1 MFITSREKAIIE
13 LIIKTSGK
21 HTAFSIATFLNVS
34 VRTIQR
40 DLKAIEKILEQFQL
54 QLVRNTNKGLCIEGK
69 NEQVFRLVQHLAS
82 SQPIDQ
88 PPQEKKLQL
97 LLSLFQAAESFKIQA
112 LAHELGVSITT
123 LSAYLDELAEW
134 LTNFQLVLSRKRG
147 VGVELTGDEVNK
159 RKALANYLLLY
170 FNEELIESLFLL
182 EQGQVENSQIL
193 HYLRSDYLLTIERL
207 VNDIVNKRQ
216 TRLADSD
223 YIGLVIQICITM
235 QRIMNGFRIEED
247 EHLDEDIDDEYRQI
261 EEICTC
267 LEEGFPVQ
275 FNHRDIHYLSTVL
288 KGSKLH
294 EAGFVSYDSVILGQ
308 LIKNIIQSVSTQLH
322 IDLTNDFS
330 LFQGLLAHMLPS
342 LFRLKQNMSLYNPLT
357 EEIKKKYPVL
367 FLAVKN
373 SVEKEFKEFAAFPDE
388 EIAYIV
394 LHFGSALVLKEEQ
407 LPIKALVICPTG
419 IGTSKMLASRLK
431 KEIMEIDSVEIKSIK
446 DVQKQKSLNQF
457 DVILST
463 VRLPF
468 MNNEYIIV
476 NPLLSREDIETIRSF
491 LRKNIEQFTRNKL
504 YTGLSTNEDV
514 SSTKQQPLM
523 DVLQELKD
531 THTSIEAII
540 QHFRVV
546 RITIM
551 TDYQQVMKN
560 MLITASKENLIT
572 NVENV
577 FETLIDRER
586 KGGLGIPGTGMGL
599 FHCRNPHVD
608 KLIFQIAHLEE
619 PCVIKGMDGND
630 MYMNS
635 LLLMLAPEEL
645 SSREQ
650 EMISLLSTSLIENN
664 EAIMIFSSSDEKII
678 RSKMETIFLDYLYT
692 NVIKE

>member
-54 QLVRNTNKGLCIEGK
+54 QLVRNPNKGLSIEGK

-97 LLSLFQAAESFKIQA
+97 LLSLFQTAESFKIQV

-147 VGVELTGDEVNK
+147 VGVELTGEEVNK
-159 RKALANYLLLY
+159 RKALANYFLLY

-182 EQGQVENSQIL
+182 EQGQAENNQIL
-193 HYLRSDYLLTIERL
+193 HFFRSDYLLTIERL

-223 YIGLVIQICITM
+223 YIGLVIEICITM
-235 QRIMNGFRIEED
+235 QRAMNGFRIEED
-247 EHLDEDIDDEYRQI
+247 ENLVEDSDEYRQI
-261 EEICTC
+261 ENICNC

-275 FNHRDIHYLSTVL
+275 FNRGDIHYLSTVL

-294 EAGFVSYDSVILGQ
+294 EAGFVPYDSVILGQ

-342 LFRLKQNMSLYNPLT
+342 LFRMKQNMSLYNPLT

-373 SVEKEFKEFAAFPDE
+373 SVEKEFKEFVTFPDE

-419 IGTSKMLASRLK
+419 IGTSKMLASRIK
-431 KEIMEIDSVEIKSIK
+431 KEITEIDSVEIKSIK

-468 MNNEYIIV
+468 MNNEYILV
-476 NPLLSREDIETIRSF
+476 NPLLSKEDIKTIRSF
-491 LRKNIEQFTRNKL
+491 LQKNIEQLTRNKL
-504 YTGLSTNEDV
+504 YTGLSTNEDS
-514 SSTKQQPLM
+514 SSTRQQPLM

-540 QHFRVV
+540 QHFHVV
-546 RITIM
+546 QITNK

-560 MLITASKENLIT
+560 MLITAEKDNLIS
-572 NVENV
+572 NVESV
-577 FETLIDRER
+577 FEALIDRER

-630 MYMNS
+630 MYMKS

-645 SSREQ
+645 SPREQ